1 MCLFDPLEIF
11 EQSKESIVQDL
22 ADMIDQLPDHYWD
35 DDQGDQAVPSRNSD
49 GAGDDADVGRYC

>member
-1 MCLFDPLEIF
+1 M
-11 EQSKESIVQDL
+11 QDL

-35 DDQGDQAVPSRNSD
+35 DDQGDQAVPSQNSD